1 MVEEKKVEVVAPA
14 PATPVTSVTATV
26 EKPNIMASVIHAD
39 NEPVITMK
47 KLLEAGVHF
56 GHQTRRWNPKMEK
69 FIYGARNGIYII
81 DLQKS
86 AAKIDIAYKAMKKI
100 VDEGGK
106 ILFVGTKKQCQDA
119 VKEEALRSGSFYI
132 TNRWL
137 GGTLT
142 NFRTIQ
148 NRIRYLKELE
158 KKEEDGSFE
167 LLPKKEVALL
177 KKEKDK
183 LSKNL
188 EGIKEMRKT
197 PNAVFVVDPRV
208 EHNAVA
214 EAHALGIPVFG
225 IVDTNCDPDEVD
237 FPIPANDDAIRSVRL
252 VLGVLADAVVESKG
266 GQPLIAY
273 TKDVEGAEVT
283 MKDAI
288 RQADRTPVRR
298 EDGDRPHFPYKERT
312 THSDKPYVSNYHPA
326 ATTPSSTTTP
336 TSTSTTSSATTPY
349 KAYVA
354 AAKAEAAS
362 KQAAAAAKPEVKAEV
377 KPEVKV
383 EVKAEVKAEVKPEVK
398 AEVKP
403 EVKAE
408 VKPEV
413 KPEVKVEVKPAAAH
427 VAAKPAAKS
436 EAKAEVKPEAKAAK

>member
-14 PATPVTSVTATV
+14 PATPAAPAV

-298 EDGDRPHFPYKERT
+298 EEGDRPHFPYKERT

-326 ATTPSSTTTP
+326 ATTPAATTPSSTATP
-336 TSTSTTSSATTPY
+336 SSTSTTSSATTPY

-354 AAKAEAAS
+354 AAKAELAA
-362 KQAAAAAKPEVKAEV
+362 KQAAAAKPEVKAEVKPEVKAEV

-398 AEVKP
+398 AE
-403 EVKAE
+403 A
-408 VKPEV
+408 
-413 KPEVKVEVKPAAAH
+413 KPAAAH
-427 VAAKPAAKS
+427 HAAAKPVAKS